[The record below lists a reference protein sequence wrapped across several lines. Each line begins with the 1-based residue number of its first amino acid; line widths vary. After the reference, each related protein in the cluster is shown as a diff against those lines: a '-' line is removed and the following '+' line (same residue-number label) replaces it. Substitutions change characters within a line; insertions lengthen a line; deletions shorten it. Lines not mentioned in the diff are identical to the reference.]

1 MRRRLVS
8 LSFALAVVLAFTGF
22 ASSQGM
28 EFTGGLTYNTYR
40 VDFDGLEADLGIT
53 NGFGFFLGGQYW
65 VTDTIAVGGQIERLL
80 ISGDASETYDAG
92 GLPITA
98 KAKADGGSTGFLG
111 TVTMDLGKSSAF
123 RIQPFAAAGIYTL
136 EVTVDETLTAPGYL
150 PEETRAVLKF
160 DSRFGGKVGV
170 NTRIQ
175 LTPTVVLNAFGA
187 YRFISD
193 FTEGT
198 VRVGGVS
205 MPMDDVVGWD
215 LSGVSV
221 GAGVVIGF

>member
-1 MRRRLVS
+1 
-8 LSFALAVVLAFTGF
+8 
-22 ASSQGM
+22 
-28 EFTGGLTYNTYR
+28 
-40 VDFDGLEADLGIT
+40 GIT
-53 NGFGFFLGGQYW
+53 NGYGFFFGGQYW

-80 ISGDASETYDAG
+80 FSGDVSETFDVD
-92 GLPITA
+92 GLPVTV
-98 KAKADGGSTGFLG
+98 KYKADGGSTGFLG

-136 EVTVDETLTAPGYL
+136 EVTETLTAPGYL

-198 VRVGGVS
+198 FRVGGDS
-205 MPMDDVVGWD
+205 RPMDDVVGWD

>member
-1 MRRRLVS
+1 VS

-22 ASSQGM
+22 ASGM

-40 VDFDGLEADLGIT
+40 IDLDGIEADLGIT
-53 NGFGFFLGGQYW
+53 NGYGFFFGGQYW

-80 ISGDASETYDAG
+80 FSGDVSETFDVD
-92 GLPITA
+92 GLPVTV
-98 KAKADGGSTGFLG
+98 KYKADGGSTGFLG

-136 EVTVDETLTAPGYL
+136 EVTETLTAPGYL

-198 VRVGGVS
+198 FRVGGDS
-205 MPMDDVVGWD
+205 RPMDDVVGWD

>member
-8 LSFALAVVLAFTGF
+8 LSFALAVVLAFTSF
-22 ASSQGM
+22 ASGM

-40 VDFDGLEADLGIT
+40 IDFDGFEADLGIT
-53 NGFGFFLGGQYW
+53 NGYGFFFGGQYW

-80 ISGDASETYDAG
+80 FSGDASETFDVG
-92 GLPITA
+92 GLPVTV
-98 KAKADGGSTGFLG
+98 KDKADGGSTGFLG

-136 EVTVDETLTAPGYL
+136 EVTETLTAPGYL